1 MIAALGVMVAGLLN
15 VIAIATAGGLGMACG
30 AATACV
36 LMPVFDVLTAAHI
49 IDAENKLEELKSSFV
64 AQQER
69 ERFLQESAAR
79 KAERERR
86 AASEEL
92 SGKTVAQAATA
103 QTRGWGSSPVCW
115 YCRQPLRSNCI
126 QCCYCQMLNNPRAA

>member
-1 MIAALGVMVAGLLN
+1 MVAALGVMVGGLLN
-15 VIAIATAGGLGMACG
+15 AFAIASAGGLGTACG
-30 AATACV
+30 AATVCI
-36 LMPVFDVLTAAHI
+36 LLPVFDRLTAAHI
-49 IDAENKLEELKSSFV
+49 VEAEKTLQELKLSFV

-92 SGKTVAQAATA
+92 SGKTAAQTATA
-103 QTRGWGSSPVCW
+103 HTRGWGGGLACW
-115 YCRQPLRSNCI
+115 YCRQPLRNGCI
-126 QCCYCQMLNNPRAA
+126 QCCYCHMLNKPRAA